1 MGNPFDPM
9 NIILLV
15 FAVVAFI
22 RLRSALGKRT
32 GNEDPLNNK
41 TNFKFNNFKKLKQ
54 AKESDTT
61 SLNSKDEI
69 LNYLSV
75 SDKSF
80 TQQSFI
86 EGSKKAYE
94 MVVQNYAMGDLSSI
108 RDFISGEVYDGF
120 AEAIELRNK
129 LKQKLFNDVIE
140 FDSVEIEDATLL
152 KDMVQIQVVFE
163 TKMISYGV
171 NSDEEVIEGNKDSP
185 QVIKDNWIF
194 QKSIR
199 SKDPGWELISTNA
212 DD

>member
-86 EGSKKAYE
+86 EGSKKAYK

>member
-1 MGNPFDPM
+1 MCIRDR

-41 TNFKFNNFKKLKQ
+41 TNFKFNNLKKTKQ
-54 AKESDTT
+54 TKQSDAI

-94 MVVQNYAMGDLSSI
+94 MIVQNYAMGNLSSI
-108 RDFISGEVYDGF
+108 KDFISGDVYDGF

-140 FDSVEIEDATLL
+140 FDSVEIKDATLL

-163 TKMISYGV
+163 TKMISYGM
-171 NSDEEVIEGNKDSP
+171 NSDEELIEGNKDSP
-185 QVIKDNWIF
+185 QVIKDTWIF

>member
-86 EGSKKAYE
+86 EGSKKAYK
-94 MVVQNYAMGDLSSI
+94 MVVQNYALGDLSSI

>member
-15 FAVVAFI
+15 FAVIAFI

-41 TNFKFNNFKKLKQ
+41 TNFKFNNFKKPKQ
-54 AKESDTT
+54 AKESDTN

-108 RDFISGEVYDGF
+108 KDFISNEVYDGF

-129 LKQKLFNDVIE
+129 LKQKLFNNVIE
-140 FDSVEIEDATLL
+140 FDSVEIENATLL

-163 TKMISYGV
+163 TKMISYGM